1 MLKAIWK
8 LYEFLET
15 MVTKK
20 KCIGNGFFLEEISIN
35 DRRKK
40 KHKKQN
46 KKRGVRSNCDNE
58 S

>member
-40 KHKKQN
+40 KTQKTKQ
-46 KKRGVRSNCDNE
+46 KKRSKIKLW
-58 S
+58 